1 MSSQPAPLPPSPR
14 RPKVLWLTLYYL
26 AVLVAVIVLHAR
38 GNFTAP
44 PFVYQGF

>member
-1 MSSQPAPLPPSPR
+1 MSTEAAPQPGR
-14 RPKVLWLTLYYL
+14 VRVVWLTLYYM

-38 GNFTAP
+38 GSFTAP

>member
-1 MSSQPAPLPPSPR
+1 MSTEPAPPPGR
-14 RPKVLWLTLYYL
+14 ARVLWLTLYYM

-38 GNFTAP
+38 GSFTAP